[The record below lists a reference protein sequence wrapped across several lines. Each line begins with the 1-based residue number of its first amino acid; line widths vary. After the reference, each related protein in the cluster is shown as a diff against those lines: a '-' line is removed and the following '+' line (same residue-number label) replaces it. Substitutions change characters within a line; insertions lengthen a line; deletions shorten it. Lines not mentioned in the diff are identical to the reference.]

1 MPASKEISLQDN
13 QQVFYPSQL
22 FACSCHELPRV
33 VQICQAHLRGQHA
46 MLESRDNRRVA
57 MLGQSGSKWRVA
69 AGCSWLQSRLPRV
82 SFWSRFGPLVVSL
95 LFCCSLPGTSAVY
108 FGDPTLAIAPQMHDT
123 PIRLMP
129 ALLADSRDMEAEFGE
144 ITYIN

>member
-1 MPASKEISLQDN
+1 MQ
-13 QQVFYPSQL
+13 
-22 FACSCHELPRV
+22 LPRV
-33 VQICQAHLRGQHA
+33 TTGSPDLPGAFAWTACDAG
-46 MLESRDNRRVA
+46 EP
-57 MLGQSGSKWRVA
+57 GQSPGCAAWTKWIKV

-108 FGDPTLAIAPQMHDT
+108 IFGEPTLAVAPQMHGHSHT
-123 PIRLMP
+123 SHVP

-144 ITYIN
+144 ITYII